1 LKKKNKSWKKR
12 EKRQNQKV
20 KIFIFKKTKK
30 LNTFIYF
37 IIESTYEIEHN
48 GKLYKLKTA
57 AKTLPELAD
66 DIKLKIK
73 LQENDE
79 LVLEFK
85 ENGNLFVL
93 DEIEDLEEGMRIK
106 VTTPSTQPQQKTPG
120 KFA

>member
-1 LKKKNKSWKKR
+1 MKKKNKSWKKR